1 MRGRPVTD
9 QKLSL
14 QLRTADARA
23 DSGVVRTFGL
33 SLTDRASGFA
43 EVVLPPLPPGRYTVQ
58 LIGQGDP
65 PVMGRVESLVV
76 AGHSIESTQ
85 VRLDRR
91 RLAQVA
97 ERGSGELYIA
107 ADPGAQARLLQDLM
121 QRDWSGGE
129 VSRRSRLDF
138 WSGWPFLLV
147 VAVLLGL
154 EWFLRR
160 RNGLL

>member
-1 MRGRPVTD
+1 M
-9 QKLSL
+9 
-14 QLRTADARA
+14 
-23 DSGVVRTFGL
+23 
-33 SLTDRASGFA
+33 
-43 EVVLPPLPPGRYTVQ
+43 
-58 LIGQGDP
+58 
-65 PVMGRVESLVV
+65 
-76 AGHSIESTQ
+76 
-85 VRLDRR
+85 
-91 RLAQVA
+91 
-97 ERGSGELYIA
+97 YIA